1 MRRLAETQL
10 NKFTW
15 VAALCICAIM
25 TSAAHGQPDL
35 DIRIPDGPA
44 HPNRPYR
51 VVYEAIWPDDPLDYA
66 ILPLETDPIDWGII
80 AIGEISA
87 FVRDGLNVVSQ
98 TVEITPKE
106 PGEFEMPELR
116 IAYLHPEATPPAEN
130 AAPQTAPPD
139 SGAPP
144 SLRAE
149 PFTITVRPARTWFW
163 ISGGL
168 GVPFFVLLCWWFVR
182 RSRRPQPAQ
191 GAPAAASLDAASVE
205 QALQRARRCR
215 LDCRFY
221 EFYNELAQAAA
232 ALSASGSGREL
243 AATLE
248 QRAQHVGYTG
258 ERPTDDRMN
267 GDLRDVERALARR
280 KEEGEP

>member
-1 MRRLAETQL
+1 MRRFADNQL
-10 NKFTW
+10 NKLTW
-15 VAALCICAIM
+15 LPALCICSVM
-25 TSAAHGQPDL
+25 TGAAHPQPEL
-35 DIRIPDGPA
+35 HIRTPDGPA
-44 HPNRPYR
+44 RPNRPYR
-51 VVYEAIWPDDPLDYA
+51 LVYEAIWPGDPLDFSV
-66 ILPLETDPIDWGII
+66 LPLETHSPDWGII
-80 AIGEISA
+80 AIVEMSA

-116 IAYLHPEATPPAEN
+116 IAYLHPGATPPAEN

-168 GVPFFVLLCWWFVR
+168 GVPLFILLCWWLVR
-182 RSRRPQPAQ
+182 RWRGGQHPS
-191 GAPAAASLDAASVE
+191 GAPTAAPVDAASVE

-215 LDCRFY
+215 LDGRFY
-221 EFYNELAQAAA
+221 EFYNELAHAAA
-232 ALSASGSGREL
+232 ALPGREL

-258 ERPTDDRMN
+258 ERPTDDRMD
-267 GDLRDVERALARR
+267 GDLRAVERALARR
-280 KEEGEP
+280 KEKGEP

>member
-1 MRRLAETQL
+1 M
-10 NKFTW
+10 
-15 VAALCICAIM
+15 M
-25 TSAAHGQPDL
+25 TSAAHAQPQL

-44 HPNRPYR
+44 RPNRPYR
-51 VVYEAIWPDDPLDYA
+51 LAYEAIWSGDPLA
-66 ILPLETDPIDWGII
+66 FSVLPLEMPPPDWGII
-80 AIGEISA
+80 AIVDMSA

-116 IAYLHPEATPPAEN
+116 VAYLHPGATPPAEN

-149 PFTITVRPARTWFW
+149 PFTITVRPARTFW

-168 GVPFFVLLCWWFVR
+168 GVPLFILLCWWFLR
-182 RSRRPQPAQ
+182 RSRRIQPAQ
-191 GAPAAASLDAASVE
+191 DTPTAASLDAASVE

-215 LDCRFY
+215 LDGRFY
-221 EFYNELAQAAA
+221 EFYNELAHAAA
-232 ALSASGSGREL
+232 ALSPSGPGGEL
-243 AATLE
+243 AAMLE
-248 QRAQHVGYTG
+248 QRAQHVGYTA

-280 KEEGEP
+280 QEEGQP